1 MMEGGSDLREG
12 ALARPLQGES
22 PERRKCSGGSFGQT
36 AAPHPH
42 PRPLALPLGRS
53 VRRPR
58 KKGQFPSVKWE
69 YLGSSDGT
77 RPSPQKAPSVP
88 RLRTVLL
95 RARAPCLLSS
105 SQGWL
110 GGAFLAASW
119 ARGRMKLPEGASLFS
134 AGPWAKDGAS
144 LGLSA
149 LLCKVGTTADMLP
162 RAAQRRV
169 PSPLG
174 ADCLGSPQLRAGV
187 EAVAGGMSGGSGVP
201 SAAAAQAPLPCTA
214 HPWRLLV
221 PPT

>member
-22 PERRKCSGGSFGQT
+22 PERRKCSGGSFGPT
-36 AAPHPH
+36 AGPPPPGLWHCRWGGASG
-42 PRPLALPLGRS
+42 RPG
-53 VRRPR
+53 

-149 LLCKVGTTADMLP
+149 LLCEVGTTADMLP

-187 EAVAGGMSGGSGVP
+187 EAAAGGMSGGSGVP